1 MCIPLVHSFLN
12 YFFVVRI
19 AFMPVMKVPGG
30 YRWGSTGKIYKTR
43 AGAARQGAAARAAG
57 YTKSNGKR
65 K

>member
-19 AFMPVMKVPGG
+19 AFMPVNKVPGG
-30 YRWGSTGKIYKTR
+30 YRWGSRGKIYKTR
-43 AGAARQGAAARAAG
+43 AGAARQGAAVRAAG
-57 YTKSNGKR
+57 YSKRKGKR